1 MATPQPSLISTFTLE
16 GGPRRVSWSPDG
28 TRLAIGF
35 GNGTIAVLTTQGK
48 EVWQRRV
55 LERKIHCVAWSPL
68 GNRIALAA
76 GLEGE
81 ILVLLAAT
89 GEEHIRRSE
98 SAYEVSWAQDGQR
111 LLFDGDGFNAKVLGV
126 IDGGIVQEFSIPSIW
141 NPITVAWAPK
151 GGHVLIGNRDLL
163 VFDANGVIIQECQS
177 KHRLAGLAWSP
188 DGKAFSAFREDGTL
202 EIWAMGATW
211 PHHQI
216 HLQSLYY
223 DFTNHLSWSAEGIL
237 LACAV
242 QNCIHLF
249 RPDTAEEVACLR
261 DHSDFVFNVA
271 FSPDGGRLASAA
283 KDGTVRI
290 WDVTGLCASA
300 RPAAS
305 APPIQA
311 YLARQ
316 AATVGRRS
324 PVAAPAS
331 FVPQLPEA
339 SESCLGRVRLK
350 IQGNAD
356 DVVIRTSVAITPDG
370 VHLLVGGEKGG
381 LRCMDLRSGNAVWE
395 FDQDAGG
402 GDLSVSIQH
411 ECLACCQWDR
421 NRISFHRLGTG
432 EGIDSIELENS
443 PWACQWSFSGEVLAA
458 SLTNSNTLIIC
469 KPRSPE
475 FTRRYEGLPFA
486 TGVAWSPDDRSIAVG
501 TDEGLKILSVET
513 GVIRSSAGNTD
524 SVGVAWSLDGQRI
537 ASGDN
542 DGVLRLWDA
551 HSGALE
557 QQWPMRVEEK
567 DLGDSGWYFITDIA
581 WHPDGRHLA
590 LALHRGGSVIVW
602 DTVNGAERSRF
613 DLRDADGRMVHVRKV
628 AWASAGAFLAS
639 GHRMGQAAV
648 WDTRELS
655 VRTMSVAKASQ
666 TPLEPLSPALSA
678 LPAALAAMHRLQ
690 LEPPLSL
697 LRDLLRLT
705 GRREVEG
712 DAQAL
717 STHPGVRRLRELHWP
732 ESARLGLSALLLQ
745 GVPLE
750 GWEPPAGLAPERLTE
765 QMALALRGEEIE
777 PEAPGVPVAAL
788 ERAADAIDD
797 RFVLLLETLGP
808 EAVAQDPSLPLR
820 LRSRLPQ
827 LPALTSARR
836 RLLGL
841 RLDLSNSG
849 LAQGLS
855 AGAERAGVTTRG
867 DLRSLLPSQFGLPA
881 EIFRARSMRGDLLFR
896 DRIGREPPRLRPA
909 VLVLDVSP
917 PTFGPVEAITR
928 AAAHIIATSLLAA
941 GMQVILV
948 LCGGRTQTRIISQ
961 REDIVAIWTERSLEA
976 AEETSAL
983 RIAGAARE
991 RLRGGPLEPVI
1002 ILLSHAWFGAE
1013 AEGLAA
1019 GPWLRGMFVQYPGQ
1033 QVTPA
1038 LSQYCEHW
1046 ETVECE
1052 HPAELEHLLGRLLA

>member
-1 MATPQPSLISTFTLE
+1 MATPQPSLISTFPFE

-35 GNGTIAVLTTQGK
+35 DDGNIAVLTTQGK

-55 LERKIHCVAWSPL
+55 SEEAIYCVAWSPL
-68 GNRIALAA
+68 GNRIALATGA
-76 GLEGE
+76 GRK
-81 ILVLLAAT
+81 ILVLSSAT
-89 GEEHIRRSE
+89 GEEHLRRSE
-98 SAYEVSWAQDGQR
+98 VAYEVSWAPDGQR
-111 LLFDGDGFNAKVLGV
+111 LLFDSNGFKAKVLGV
-126 IDGGIVQEFSIPSIW
+126 IDGGIVQEFSTQSFLFST
-141 NPITVAWAPK
+141 TVAWAPQ
-151 GGHVLIGNRDLL
+151 GGHVLIGYDNFLMLEERGVVVQEYQSEHQL
-163 VFDANGVIIQECQS
+163 V
-177 KHRLAGLAWSP
+177 GLAWSP
-188 DGKAFSAFREDGTL
+188 DGKAFSAFRVDGIL
-202 EIWAMGATW
+202 EIWAMGATR
-211 PHHQI
+211 PQHQI
-216 HLQSLYY
+216 HLPSVNNVY
-223 DFTNHLSWSAEGIL
+223 TNHLSWSAEGSL
-237 LACAV
+237 LACAA

-339 SESCLGRVRLK
+339 SASCLGRVRLK

-356 DVVIRTSVAITPDG
+356 DVDIKTGVAITPDG
-370 VHLLVGGEKGG
+370 AQLLVGAEKGG
-381 LRCMDLRSGNAVWE
+381 LRCVDLRSGNVVWE

-402 GDLSVSIQH
+402 GDLSVSVQH
-411 ECLACCQWDR
+411 ECLACCQWGGK
-421 NRISFHRLGTG
+421 RISFHSLETG
-432 EGIDSIELENS
+432 EVIDRIELEDQ
-443 PWACQWSFSGEVLAA
+443 PWAGRWSFSGEVLAA
-458 SLTNSNTLIIC
+458 SLRDSNTLIIC
-469 KPRSPE
+469 KPRSPD
-475 FTRRYEGLPFA
+475 FTRRYDGLSNA
-486 TGVAWSPDDRSIAVG
+486 TGVSWSPDDRSIAVG
-501 TDEGLKILSVET
+501 TNEGLKILSVET
-513 GVIRSSAGNTD
+513 GVIRSSAGNMR
-524 SVGVAWSLDGQRI
+524 SFGVAWSPDGQRI
-537 ASGDN
+537 ASGDG
-542 DGVLRLWDA
+542 DGFLRLWDP

-557 QQWPMRVEEK
+557 QQWPLRVEEN
-567 DLGDSGWYFITDIA
+567 DVRVSSWMFFSDIA
-581 WHPDGRHLA
+581 WHPDGRHFA
-590 LALHRGGSVIVW
+590 LVLHRGGSVIVW

-613 DLRDADGRMVHVRKV
+613 DLRDARGRMVHAWKV
-628 AWASAGAFLAS
+628 AWAPDGSFLAS
-639 GHRMGQAAV
+639 GHSMGQAAV
-648 WDTRELS
+648 WDTRDLS
-655 VRTMSVAKASQ
+655 VRRLPVAKASQ
-666 TPLEPLSPALSA
+666 LPLEPLSPALSA